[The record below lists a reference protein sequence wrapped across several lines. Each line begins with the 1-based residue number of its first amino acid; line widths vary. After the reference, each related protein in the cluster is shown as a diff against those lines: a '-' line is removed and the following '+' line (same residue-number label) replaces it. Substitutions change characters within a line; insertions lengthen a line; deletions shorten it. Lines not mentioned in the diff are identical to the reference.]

1 MRESLGSL
9 YDTANGESKRGKREG
24 GVLAMEVLK
33 NFVGGGPVAVEA
45 GEELEVPDPATGELL
60 GRVPLSGAED
70 VDRAVQVA
78 ARAFEEWREE
88 PVTRRARRM
97 FKLQVLLEEH
107 LEELAELCTR
117 ENGKHVDESK
127 GEIWRGIE
135 VVELAA
141 SMTTLMKG
149 ETLDGV
155 SPGVDVALH
164 REPLGVAAGV
174 TPFNFPMMIP
184 LWFAPL
190 AIATG
195 NAFILKPSQRT
206 PLSAMRL
213 ADLISEAGFP
223 DGVFN
228 VVHGARETVEAL
240 IDHPLV
246 RAVSSVGSAAT
257 AKNIYRRAAE
267 RGKRVQA
274 LGGAK
279 NHMVVMPD
287 ADLDVAAKGVFSS
300 AFSNGGQRCLAGS
313 IGVAIG
319 AAGDPLVERLTTIAR
334 ESQVGPGLDRE
345 IDSAT
350 GVTPVTTAEAR
361 ERISDWI
368 SRGEEEGARLVFDGR
383 QEYDA
388 GEGFFLGPT
397 IFDDVEPQMEIAKEE
412 IFGPVLAV
420 ERMGDLDDA
429 IRTIN
434 ESRYGNAA
442 AIFTGDG
449 KAARKF
455 RREVQCGMIGVNI
468 GVPAPVA
475 YFPFSGW
482 KDSFFGDLHATGRD
496 GVEFYTERKVVI
508 ERWQ

>member
-1 MRESLGSL
+1 
-9 YDTANGESKRGKREG
+9 
-24 GVLAMEVLK
+24 METVK
-33 NFVGGGPVAVEA
+33 NFVGGSPVDARM
-45 GEELEVPDPATGELL
+45 GEELDVPDPATGELL
-60 GRVPLSGAED
+60 GRAPVSGPED
-70 VDRAVQVA
+70 VDGAVRAAQDA
-78 ARAFEEWREE
+78 YQEWSLE

-97 FKLQVLLEEH
+97 FRLQVLLEERID
-107 LEELAELCTR
+107 ELAEIATR
-117 ENGKHVDESK
+117 ENGKHVEESAA
-127 GEIWRGIE
+127 EIRRGIE

-149 ETLDGV
+149 ETLDQV
-155 SPGVDVALH
+155 SAGVDVALY
-164 REPLGVAAGV
+164 REPLGVVTAI
-174 TPFNFPMMIP
+174 TPFNFPVMIP

-190 AIATG
+190 AVAAG
-195 NAFILKPSQRT
+195 NTFILKPSPRT
-206 PLSAMRL
+206 PLSANRL
-213 ADLISEAGFP
+213 AELFAEAGFP

-240 IDHPLV
+240 IDHPV
-246 RAVSSVGSAAT
+246 VKAVSSVGSAAT
-257 AKNIYRRAAE
+257 AKNIYKRAAE
-267 RGKRVQA
+267 QGKRVQA

-313 IGVAIG
+313 VGVAIG
-319 AAGDPLVERLTTIAR
+319 AVGDPLVERLTTIAR

-368 SRGEEEGARLVFDGR
+368 STGEKEGARLVFDGR

-388 GEGFFLGPT
+388 DEGFFLGPT

-442 AIFTGDG
+442 AIFTADG

-475 YFPFSGW
+475 YFPFTGW

>member
-1 MRESLGSL
+1 ME
-9 YDTANGESKRGKREG
+9 TA
-24 GVLAMEVLK
+24 K
-33 NFVGGGPVAVEA
+33 NFVGGSLVDAWVR
-45 GEELEVPDPATGELL
+45 EEIDVPDPATGELL
-60 GRVPLSGAED
+60 GRAPVSGPED
-70 VDRAVQVA
+70 VDRAVRA
-78 ARAFEEWREE
+78 AQEAYEEWSLE
-88 PVTRRARRM
+88 PVTQRARRM
-97 FKLQVLLEEH
+97 FRLQVLLEERID
-107 LEELAELCTR
+107 ELAEIATR
-117 ENGKHVDESK
+117 ENGKHVEESTA
-127 GEIWRGIE
+127 EIRRGIE

-149 ETLDGV
+149 ETLDQV
-155 SPGVDVALH
+155 SAGVDVALY
-164 REPLGVAAGV
+164 REPLGVVTAI
-174 TPFNFPMMIP
+174 TPFNFPVMIP

-190 AIATG
+190 AVAAG
-195 NAFILKPSQRT
+195 NCFILKPSPRT
-206 PLSAMRL
+206 PLSANRL
-213 ADLISEAGFP
+213 AELFAEAGFP

-228 VVHGARETVEAL
+228 VVHGARGTVEAL

-257 AKNIYRRAAE
+257 AKNIYTRAAE

-287 ADLDVAAKGVFSS
+287 ANLDVAAKGVFSS

-313 IGVAIG
+313 VGVAIG
-319 AAGDPLVERLTTIAR
+319 GVGEELVERLTAIAR
-334 ESQVGPGLDRE
+334 ESQVGPGLDPE
-345 IDSAT
+345 MDSAT
-350 GVTPVTTAEAR
+350 GVTPVTTAEAK
-361 ERISDWI
+361 ERIEGWI
-368 SRGEEEGARLVFDGR
+368 SRGEEEGASLVFDGR
-383 QEYDA
+383 REYDA

-397 IFDDVEPQMEIAKEE
+397 IFDYVEPQMDLAREE
-412 IFGPVLAV
+412 VFGPVLAV
-420 ERMGDLDDA
+420 ERMEDLDDA

-442 AIFTGDG
+442 AIFTSDG
-449 KAARKF
+449 KAARRF

-468 GVPAPVA
+468 SVPAPVA
-475 YFPFSGW
+475 YFPFTGW